1 MATCT
6 CVTLIMLS
14 LRKAPPLSGAAAAL
28 CQGTLRVGLL
38 RGCAMATCTCVTL
51 NTAEPSQGSSAFWG
65 CCGLVPRHSQ
75 GGAAARCAMATCMCV
90 TLRSCFFAAT
100 CQDFLLVS
108 FNFVVYTHDAHT
120 HTHTHRHKRTHTHTA
135 RPCRKDAGRAHRG
148 SRTAVV
154 YCMWNG
160 VSSLCCFLSPRLSP
174 LIFVLRSP
182 YQVSNRVSRTACTI
196 PDESERF
203 C

>member
-1 MATCT
+1 
-6 CVTLIMLS
+6 MLS

-38 RGCAMATCTCVTL
+38 RVVRWQLACVSCCAAVSLQPIVRT
-51 NTAEPSQGSSAFWG
+51 
-65 CCGLVPRHSQ
+65 
-75 GGAAARCAMATCMCV
+75 
-90 TLRSCFFAAT
+90 
-100 CQDFLLVS
+100 FLLVS

-120 HTHTHRHKRTHTHTA
+120 HTDTHGHTHTHKHTHGQA
-135 RPCRKDAGRAHRG
+135 LPQGCRQSSPRIEDCRCL
-148 SRTAVV
+148 

-174 LIFVLRSP
+174 LIFVSRSP
-182 YQVSNRVSRTACTI
+182 YQVSNRVSGTACTI